1 MNIRLLSA
9 IFFCFSLPITS
20 MEMPVSR
27 EQEFLQAVANND
39 IAKVELLLFLGVNPN
54 FFSRQDRGDFS
65 LAIAAV
71 NGYADM
77 VSFLLN
83 VNVDPA
89 LDENILCKAY
99 SIRPQLNEN
108 PYMFFQRR
116 DKLLKLLISHP
127 RTNLN
132 CKLWD
137 GTTPLIKATQMGDF
151 GQVYALI
158 STGRVNAMA
167 VDSFNKIALQY
178 ARDPNIQNVLK
189 YFSQPTAT
197 PKRKV
202 PEEPSPAP
210 KKAKERKK
218 ETYYSS
224 KEMLKNIPG
233 YSETAFTQEPAP
245 SVAQPQ
251 PVSRMKSIPE
261 RFSAAISSN
270 DVNAIRQLLMAG
282 NDVNTIVNAKS
293 GQTVLMQAAS
303 INALPVVN
311 ELLTNGS
318 INPNQKNIEGETALM
333 IATRIG
339 AGEVVYR
346 LLQDPRVRENINL
359 ENNQGLTAFDIANEK
374 QYGPWLPIG
383 KMLLDVGGG
392 IGSSAERKP
401 ISKPQIER
409 PAISNAAYARLSSTL
424 TRESMPLEILGFKKE
439 DIPTQ
444 DQIRKAYRMLSLK
457 WHPDKN
463 PGDPEAADVFKLV
476 SWAYNALTQ
485 TQ

>member
-1 MNIRLLSA
+1 MAEDDDLVD
-9 IFFCFSLPITS
+9 
-20 MEMPVSR
+20 EMLKTGR
-27 EQEFLQAVANND
+27 ADLN
-39 IAKVELLLFLGVNPN
+39 
-54 FFSRQDRGDFS
+54 
-65 LAIAAV
+65 AV
-71 NGYADM
+71 NKAGHMAKNYA
-77 VSFLLN
+77 
-83 VNVDPA
+83 
-89 LDENILCKAY
+89 KT
-99 SIRPQLNEN
+99 
-108 PYMFFQRR
+108 
-116 DKLLKLLISHP
+116 P
-127 RTNLN
+127 RAR
-132 CKLWD
+132 K
-137 GTTPLIKATQMGDF
+137 LIKEQQELM
-151 GQVYALI
+151 V
-158 STGRVNAMA
+158 
-167 VDSFNKIALQY
+167 
-178 ARDPNIQNVLK
+178 
-189 YFSQPTAT
+189 QPT
-197 PKRKV
+197 RKV
-202 PEEPSPAP
+202 PEKMGRSGFG
-210 KKAKERKK
+210 KE
-218 ETYYSS
+218 Y
-224 KEMLKNIPG
+224 LKNLPG